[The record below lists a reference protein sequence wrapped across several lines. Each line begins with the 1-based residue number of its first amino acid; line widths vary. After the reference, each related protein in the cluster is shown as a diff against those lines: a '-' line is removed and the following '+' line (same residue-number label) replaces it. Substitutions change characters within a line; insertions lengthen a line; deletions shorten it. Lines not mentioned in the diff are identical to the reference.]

1 MIERRRCKRLPL
13 NIPVR
18 VYGRTPK
25 NRPFCDITVTK
36 AVSVHGGLVPLASS
50 VKRGQTIVLVNSFTG
65 EERECRVVYVGP
77 KAGGKKRVAV
87 EFADDRG
94 DFWHVYTPLV
104 NLAPSSST
112 KKSTAK
118 QKPQLSA

>member
-25 NRPFCDITVTK
+25 NKPFRDITVTK
-36 AVSVHGGLVPLASS
+36 AVSVHGGLVPLTAS

-65 EERECRVVYVGP
+65 EERECKIVYVGP
-77 KAGGKKRVAV
+77 KKTGGKKRVAV
-87 EFADDRG
+87 EFADNNS
-94 DFWHVYTPLV
+94 DFWHVYAPLM
-104 NLAPSSST
+104 NFSSERPA
-112 KKSTAK
+112 KKTK
-118 QKPQLSA
+118 QKQEVAS

>member
-1 MIERRRCKRLPL
+1 VASQKTAVERRRCKRLPL

-25 NRPFCDITVTK
+25 NRPFRDITVTK

-50 VKRGQTIVLVNSFTG
+50 VKRGQTIILVNSFTG

-87 EFADDRG
+87 EFAESRG
-94 DFWHVYTPLV
+94 DFWHVYAPLV
-104 NLAPSSST
+104 SLTPGKINE
-112 KKSTAK
+112 
-118 QKPQLSA
+118 SASD